1 MNTVNKF
8 GDSGRM
14 QSPNFR
20 KHLRRRR
27 SLDMLNDQC
36 IKSHDKNT
44 VTGKLATHYIP
55 VHLTK

>member
-1 MNTVNKF
+1 MQTVNKY
-8 GDSGRM
+8 GDNGKM
-14 QSPNFR
+14 ASPNFR

-36 IKSHDKNT
+36 IKLHDKNT
-44 VTGKLATHYIP
+44 VTGKLASYYIP